1 MPTPRGWLVALLGA
15 GIAIVGRV
23 FGSQP
28 VVQLGYALLILVIA
42 ALIVVRLGRHDLHA
56 SRNVS
61 PERARPGEPV
71 TATISI
77 ANSGRGSAP
86 LLLAEDVLPSGV
98 GGNSRLA
105 VHGIERGGT
114 RETSFELTP
123 ARRGRY
129 EIGPLQISV
138 VDPFGL
144 ARLRSGSP
152 VTSTLLVHPP
162 VEHLNLPRDSGE
174 RRTVAATSSRNPTG
188 TRGEDFYTLREYVEG
203 DDLRKIHWASTAKRD
218 RYMIRQEETPWH
230 TRATILLDDS
240 KASYGSAERSS
251 SFEKAL
257 IAAASLIDLYHRA
270 GFSYRFSGTVN
281 AGMPPGRGQEHRMR
295 CFDQLAVLQPADGNE
310 EALRDKLM
318 ELDASNA
325 AEAALLVVAG
335 TVSPAGAAAL
345 AHSSRRFRQA
355 TVLSFPAHRFG
366 SDTTKDRWEAENRVV
381 EVKRLLGRAGVRFVA
396 VGPDETLA
404 RAWASLWNKKGSGT
418 EGRWGRK
425 PELV

>member
-15 GIAIVGRV
+15 GVAITGRI

-28 VVQLGYALLILVIA
+28 VVQLGYALIILVIT
-42 ALIVVRLGRHDLHA
+42 ALVVVRLGRHELHA
-56 SRNVS
+56 ERTVS
-61 PERARPGEPV
+61 PERARPGESV

-77 ANSGRGSAP
+77 TNKGRGSAP

-123 ARRGRY
+123 SRRGRY
-129 EIGPLQISV
+129 EIGPLRISV

-162 VEHLNLPRDSGE
+162 AEHLNLPRDTGE
-174 RRTVAATSSRNPTG
+174 RRSVAATSSRNPTG

-203 DDLRKIHWASTAKRD
+203 DDLRKIHWPATAKRD

-240 KASYGSAERSS
+240 QAAHGSGERSS
-251 SFEKAL
+251 SFERAL
-257 IAAASLIDLYHRA
+257 VGAASLIDLYHRV
-270 GFSYRFSGTVN
+270 GFSYRFAGTVN
-281 AGMPPGRGQEHRMR
+281 AGLPPGRGQEHRTR
-295 CFDQLAVLQPADGNE
+295 CFDQLALLQPADGGEN
-310 EALRDKLM
+310 ALADKLM

-335 TVSPAGAAAL
+335 TVTPEGAAAL

-366 SDTTKDRWEAENRVV
+366 SDSTKDRWEAENRVV
-381 EVKRLLGRAGVRFVA
+381 EVRRLLARAGVRFTA
-396 VGPDETLA
+396 VGPDETLVS
-404 RAWASLWNKKGSGT
+404 AWTSLWNKKGSGT
-418 EGRWGRK
+418 EGPWGRK